1 MVAFGRLAVTGRFF
15 LGVLVIYL
23 IYVAISLLLP
33 GEESHTLRHLQQEIP
48 GKGCEGEGCVQVGEK
63 AEEEENSGQKAD
75 EEENIRLRAENAKL
89 LEENSKLKERP
100 VKQVQPWIAE
110 NTDVR
115 IWIGRCH
122 KRIVWIFSSSDN

>member
-23 IYVAISLLLP
+23 VYVAISLLLP
-33 GEESHTLRHLQQEIP
+33 GEESHTLRHLQQQIP
-48 GKGCEGEGCVQVGEK
+48 GKGCEGEGCVQAGEK
-63 AEEEENSGQKAD
+63 AEEEENSGQKAE
-75 EEENIRLRAENAKL
+75 EEENVRLRAENAKL
-89 LEENSKLKERP
+89 LEENSKLRELP
-100 VKQVQPWIAE
+100 LKQEQPWITE

-122 KRIVWIFSSSDN
+122 

>member
-23 IYVAISLLLP
+23 VYVAISLLLP
-33 GEESHTLRHLQQEIP
+33 GEESHTLRHLQQQIP
-48 GKGCEGEGCVQVGEK
+48 GKGCEGEGCVQASEK
-63 AEEEENSGQKAD
+63 VEEEENSGQKAE
-75 EEENIRLRAENAKL
+75 EEENVRLRAENAKL
-89 LEENSKLKERP
+89 LEENSKLRELP
-100 VKQVQPWIAE
+100 VEQEKPWIAE

-122 KRIVWIFSSSDN
+122 KRIVWNFSSSDN